1 MKKNNREFIEWCDGL
16 ALILNNLCVDL
27 RKDDGSNAGL
37 VTKACMC
44 YPEIHDIF
52 VKVVYDRSREPI
64 SRDITECKRCL
75 QQMVE
80 IFSQLLADVE
90 VINGEV

>member
-1 MKKNNREFIEWCDGL
+1 MTQGKRDFIEGCDSV
-16 ALILNNLCVDL
+16 ALFLNNVCVDL

-37 VTKACMC
+37 VTKGCMC

-64 SRDITECKRCL
+64 GRDISDCQRCL

-80 IFSQLLADVE
+80 VFLQLLDDVE
-90 VINGEV
+90 TTD

>member
-1 MKKNNREFIEWCDGL
+1 MAMNKRDFIEWCDSS
-16 ALILNNLCVDL
+16 ALIFNNLCVDL

-37 VTKACMC
+37 VAKACMC

-64 SRDITECKRCL
+64 ARDVSDCQRCL
-75 QQMVE
+75 RQMAEV
-80 IFSQLLADVE
+80 FSQLLDDVE
-90 VINGEV
+90 VNDG